1 MDAKAIEALLQLF
14 ERSSL
19 TEMVIEESGVRVS
32 FKRQQGAPSEPLPQ
46 QREVGP
52 AVGEAKAEADR
63 IRDDRRVVRSP
74 CVGTF
79 ASRPRP
85 DSDAFV
91 KVGDRVKEGDTL
103 AVVEA
108 MKILTEVRAA
118 EAGVVEEILVA
129 DGDPVEYGQELIV
142 ISSRA
147 G

>member
-1 MDAKAIEALLQLF
+1 MDAKAIEALLQMF

-52 AVGEAKAEADR
+52 TVGEAKAR
-63 IRDDRRVVRSP
+63 VRDDRRVVRSP

-108 MKILTEVRAA
+108 MKMLTEVKAA

-129 DGDPVEYGQELIV
+129 DGDPVEYGQEMIV
-142 ISSRA
+142 ISSQA
-147 G
+147 S